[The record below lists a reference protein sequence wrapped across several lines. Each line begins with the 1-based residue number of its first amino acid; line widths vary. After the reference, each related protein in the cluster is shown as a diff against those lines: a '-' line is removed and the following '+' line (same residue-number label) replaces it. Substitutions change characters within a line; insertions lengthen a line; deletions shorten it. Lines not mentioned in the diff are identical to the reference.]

1 MNDIVT
7 VLDIGSTK
15 AVCIAAEMAESGQ
28 VRVLSM
34 HTAPCSGV
42 KRGVVADLDEVTNA
56 AAEVIRKVQM
66 AVGIDMEPVLVS
78 VGGSHLEGMNAQ
90 GFVPIVPQSR
100 TITRDDVLQVVNHS
114 RQLMM
119 TPDREQIQALP
130 REFKVNGQRGITR
143 PVGMSG
149 GKLEV
154 VTYVVTGHT
163 PHIQN
168 LERAVT
174 SAGRKIEGMVL
185 LPLASGLG
193 VLTAQDLELGAAVV
207 DVGGDS
213 TDIAVFSGGSIAYHA
228 SLPIGGKQVTS
239 DVSKLL
245 KTSPEEA
252 ERLKMKYG
260 AASSA
265 KIPEGDTIDV
275 LQLGASEPR
284 PMQKKVFTEIVESRM
299 RELAVMVRQHI
310 EKSGLFAVLPGGV
323 VLTGGG
329 SQLPGTDE
337 LFGEVLQHV
346 RVRFGVPKVDG
357 QIKSAMAR
365 PEMAAVV
372 GLAKFA
378 LDRGDDE
385 FQSGTDDGTWRD
397 RIKTMWTFLGQPKTK
412 KGRG

>member
-15 AVCIAAEMAESGQ
+15 AVCVAAELAENGQ

-34 HTAPCSGV
+34 HSVPCSGV
-42 KRGVVADLDEVTNA
+42 RRGVVADLADVSNA
-56 AAEVIRKVQM
+56 AAEVIRKVQIAAGLEM
-66 AVGIDMEPVLVS
+66 DPVV
-78 VGGSHLEGMNAQ
+78 VATGGSHLEGMNAQ

-149 GKLEV
+149 SKLEV

-168 LERAVT
+168 LERAVN
-174 SAGRKIEGMVL
+174 SAGRKVESMVL
-185 LPLASGLG
+185 SALASGLG
-193 VLTAQDLELGAAVV
+193 VLSSQDLELGAAVV
-207 DVGGDS
+207 DIGGDS
-213 TDIAVFSGGSIAYHA
+213 TDVAVFSGGSIAYHA
-228 SLPIGGKQVTS
+228 CLPIGGKQVTS
-239 DVSKLL
+239 DISKLL

-252 ERLKMKYG
+252 ERLKLKYG
-260 AASSA
+260 MASSI
-265 KIPEGDTIDV
+265 KIPEGDTIEV
-275 LQLGASEPR
+275 LQLGATETR
-284 PMQKKVFTEIVESRM
+284 PMQKKVFAEIVESRM

-310 EKSGLFAVLPGGV
+310 EKSGLYAVLPGGI

-329 SQLPGTDE
+329 SQLPGSDE
-337 LFGEVLQHV
+337 LFGEVLQHL
-346 RVRFGVPKVDG
+346 RVRLGAPKVDG
-357 QIKSAMAR
+357 QIKSSMAR
-365 PEMAAVV
+365 PEMATVV

-378 LDRGDDE
+378 LDRGEDE
-385 FQSGTDDGTWRD
+385 FASGTEDGSWRD
-397 RIKTMWTFLGQPKTK
+397 RIKTMWSFLGQPKAK
-412 KGRG
+412 KGKA